1 MAKKRVVV
9 MVNDKDSCNISC
21 AHCFLPFTG
30 KRSPRETLQLVDRLR
45 NDGYDVTIAGSET
58 LMDPGYLAAYERA
71 GQRYLLTNGLRLKQD
86 PGLFDAL
93 QRYGITELRMS
104 LHFGIQE
111 ALHSVP
117 QRIVGDVCRDAKPR
131 GFRVLIST
139 TITPE
144 NYRLVPEMAGY
155 TREIGA
161 DGIKFIKYV
170 KSGSAHTESRRALS
184 DEERREF
191 FELVDQARSRYGK
204 DELELLIHG
213 NFGPRRG
220 TRGERLAQCNE
231 YCPAGRSF
239 FAIDP
244 QNNVYGCPFLMEQPI
259 GKLTGGGIEV
269 THDLHGGKRGSCLT
283 DFLS

>member
-1 MAKKRVVV
+1 MLDRWRDYKRGESQNKHLWRRKHPLYHEICKNLSFVHRACKGVSHFRTKGLTMAKKRVVV

-139 TITPE
+139 TITPGQDTGRM
-144 NYRLVPEMAGY
+144 NLNSSFM
-155 TREIGA
+155 EISA
-161 DGIKFIKYV
+161 PDG
-170 KSGSAHTESRRALS
+170 GQ
-184 DEERREF
+184 EERDWR
-191 FELVDQARSRYGK
+191 
-204 DELELLIHG
+204 
-213 NFGPRRG
+213 
-220 TRGERLAQCNE
+220 
-231 YCPAGRSF
+231 
-239 FAIDP
+239 
-244 QNNVYGCPFLMEQPI
+244 NVMSTAPPEGLFL
-259 GKLTGGGIEV
+259 
-269 THDLHGGKRGSCLT
+269 HCAN
-283 DFLS
+283 